1 MAKRQSDLIDFTPSA
16 HQKRLG
22 NLLRE
27 NTIVF
32 VDGKAGS
39 GKSSGA
45 LFYFALEYLRDKS
58 KNIVVIRTPVEA
70 GSDKIGA
77 LPGEAEEKLGPH
89 FKPYVKILEKMIGP
103 KFKADFNKRI
113 FFTIPNFILGDTL
126 EDSLIL
132 IEEAQMLSPLIM
144 KLLLERI
151 GKGSKVIVTGD
162 NSQVYTQT
170 ARGGLKDALVR
181 FFDISPSGH
190 TIEHYQDIGYI
201 SFQDAQQQRDPIVDT
216 IIKAYSNIN

>member
-16 HQKRLG
+16 AQKKLG

-32 VDGKAGS
+32 VEGPPGT
-39 GKSSGA
+39 GKSAGA
-45 LFYFALEYLRDKS
+45 LFYFSLEYLNDRS

-77 LPGEAEEKLGPH
+77 LPGTEEEKLCPH
-89 FKPYVKILEKMIGP
+89 FKPYQKILDKMLGG
-103 KFKADFNKRI
+103 KFKSDFNKRI

-132 IEEAQMLSPLIM
+132 IEEAQMLTPLTM

-151 GKGSKVIVTGD
+151 GKGSKVVITGD

-170 ARGGLKDALVR
+170 ARGGLKDALGR
-181 FFDISPSGH
+181 FFDIQHDGYV
-190 TIEHYQDIGYI
+190 INHYEDIAYI
-201 SFQDAQQQRDPIVDT
+201 SFEDAEQQRDSIVT
-216 IIKAYSNIN
+216 SIIKAYKGLN